1 MNSKNIVATIG
12 LWLIF
17 VAAMAQQP
25 AVLVKGKADS
35 QECKEWVETRLEQ
48 MTLKEKIGQ
57 LFIHTAPL
65 QDNEATHKNLRNA
78 VKEYKVGGLLFSG
91 GALATQAK
99 LTNMAQEMAAM
110 ADAHEELNEYV
121 ESIDDDL
128 ADLEE
133 VLFDEEDECGCCDC
147 DDEDCDCCDC
157 CCDED
162 DDLIAYACPHCGHEI
177 EFSASDVDFD
187 EDFLCP
193 ACDKP
198 IFPEL
203 NDEE

>member
-1 MNSKNIVATIG
+1 MS
-12 LWLIF
+12 
-17 VAAMAQQP
+17 
-25 AVLVKGKADS
+25 
-35 QECKEWVETRLEQ
+35 
-48 MTLKEKIGQ
+48 
-57 LFIHTAPL
+57 
-65 QDNEATHKNLRNA
+65 
-78 VKEYKVGGLLFSG
+78 
-91 GALATQAK
+91 K
-99 LTNMAQEMAAM
+99 LTDRISFLKGMAAGMKLNMDKDSNKLMLEMLTVMGEMAEEMAAM
-110 ADAHEELNEYV
+110 TEAHNDRNEYV

-133 VLFDEEDECGCCDC
+133 TLFGEEDGEIDEEMAEG
-147 DDEDCDCCDC
+147 DEDEDDLG
-157 CCDED
+157 D
-162 DDLIAYACPHCGHEI
+162 DDLIVYACPHCGHEI

>member
-1 MNSKNIVATIG
+1 MS
-12 LWLIF
+12 
-17 VAAMAQQP
+17 
-25 AVLVKGKADS
+25 
-35 QECKEWVETRLEQ
+35 
-48 MTLKEKIGQ
+48 
-57 LFIHTAPL
+57 
-65 QDNEATHKNLRNA
+65 
-78 VKEYKVGGLLFSG
+78 
-91 GALATQAK
+91 K
-99 LTNMAQEMAAM
+99 LTDRISFLKGMAAGMKLNMEKDSNKLMLEMLTVMGEMSEEMAAM
-110 ADAHEELNEYV
+110 TEAHNDLNEYV

-133 VLFDEEDECGCCDC
+133 TLFGEEDGEVDEELVEG
-147 DDEDCDCCDC
+147 EDG
-157 CCDED
+157 EIEIGE
-162 DDLIAYACPHCGHEI
+162 DDLIIYACPHCGHEI

>member
-1 MNSKNIVATIG
+1 MS
-12 LWLIF
+12 
-17 VAAMAQQP
+17 
-25 AVLVKGKADS
+25 
-35 QECKEWVETRLEQ
+35 
-48 MTLKEKIGQ
+48 
-57 LFIHTAPL
+57 
-65 QDNEATHKNLRNA
+65 
-78 VKEYKVGGLLFSG
+78 
-91 GALATQAK
+91 K
-99 LTNMAQEMAAM
+99 LTDRISYLKGMAAGMKLNMDKDSNKLMLEMLTVMGEMAEEMAAM
-110 ADAHEELNEYV
+110 TEAHNDLNEYV

-133 VLFDEEDECGCCDC
+133 TLFGEEDGEIDEEMAEG
-147 DDEDCDCCDC
+147 DEDE
-157 CCDED
+157 DELGD
-162 DDLIAYACPHCGHEI
+162 DDLIVYACPHCGHEI